1 MAPGIK
7 EALVSPRGFMTAMNI
22 ENYIQKHAGE
32 GGVLEMIS
40 MALPMIVSTAC
51 DGIMIFTDRY
61 FLAGLGPEYM
71 NAAMGGGVI
80 VQTMMFFFIG
90 LTGYSNALAAQY
102 LGSGRRHMSPVAA
115 FQAILIV
122 IAASPI
128 LVACGPPVAALIG
141 GMDIPAEQKAPQIAY
156 FNILVYGIAI
166 GLLRNCLSC
175 YFSGIGRTRAVMA
188 ATISALLV
196 NVGLDYVLIFG
207 RFGFPRMGI
216 EGAAIA
222 TLSGG
227 ASALLVLACLYL
239 AKRNRRE
246 FSVMKSFRFDREAM
260 IKLLRFGYPAG
271 IELFLNFLAF
281 SAMIL
286 IFHTRGSVVA
296 TASTIMF
303 NWDMVSFIP
312 LLGIEIAVTSL
323 VGRYMG
329 AGRPDIAHR
338 AAMSAIKT
346 GIFYSALIFVLFVFI
361 PGRLVLVFSPEGGG
375 DVFTQAYPMAVT
387 MIRIASLYVL
397 AEAVMIA
404 LIGALRGAGDTFFT
418 MMMSVVAHWT
428 FVPVLYVVLHVL
440 EYSAITGWSLLVSL
454 FLMFC
459 LALVVRYRGGKWR
472 DIRVVEVGDFS

>member
-1 MAPGIK
+1 
-7 EALVSPRGFMTAMNI
+7 
-22 ENYIQKHAGE
+22 
-32 GGVLEMIS
+32 
-40 MALPMIVSTAC
+40 
-51 DGIMIFTDRY
+51 
-61 FLAGLGPEYM
+61 
-71 NAAMGGGVI
+71 
-80 VQTMMFFFIG
+80 
-90 LTGYSNALAAQY
+90 
-102 LGSGRRHMSPVAA
+102 
-115 FQAILIV
+115 
-122 IAASPI
+122 
-128 LVACGPPVAALIG
+128 
-141 GMDIPAEQKAPQIAY
+141 
-156 FNILVYGIAI
+156 
-166 GLLRNCLSC
+166 
-175 YFSGIGRTRAVMA
+175 
-188 ATISALLV
+188 
-196 NVGLDYVLIFG
+196 
-207 RFGFPRMGI
+207 
-216 EGAAIA
+216 
-222 TLSGG
+222 
-227 ASALLVLACLYL
+227 
-239 AKRNRRE
+239 
-246 FSVMKSFRFDREAM
+246 MKSFRFDREAM
-260 IKLLRFGYPAG
+260 IKLLSGIPPARA
-271 IELFLNFLAF
+271 FLNFLAF

-361 PGRLVLVFSPEGGG
+361 PGRLVLVFRPEGGG
-375 DVFTQAYPMAVT
+375 DVFTQALPMAVT

-459 LALVVRYRGGKWR
+459 LALVVRYRAGGGISGR
-472 DIRVVEVGDFS
+472 RSGDFS